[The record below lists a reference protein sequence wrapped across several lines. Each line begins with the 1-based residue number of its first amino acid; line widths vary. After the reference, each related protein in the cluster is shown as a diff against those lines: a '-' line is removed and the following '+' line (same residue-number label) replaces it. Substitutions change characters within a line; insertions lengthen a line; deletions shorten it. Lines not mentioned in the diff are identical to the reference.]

1 MKKVVSIILC
11 LFLLGSLL
19 PFIIHADLTSEQAA
33 VMYCQCYKCMFKAKP
48 KPPAIDG
55 WSAGEWITYRKQLPH
70 GGCSGS
76 LTFNGQST
84 AAPFSETERFYTHV
98 CDTCNATNNIL
109 NATWPQFKRE
119 WRNL

>member
-1 MKKVVSIILC
+1 MRYLVVTMFLLLVGFFAVSIVRKESKQLQK
-11 LFLLGSLL
+11 
-19 PFIIHADLTSEQAA
+19 TSTL
-33 VMYCQCYKCMFKAKP
+33 
-48 KPPAIDG
+48 DG

-84 AAPFSETERFYTHV
+84 PAPFSETERFYTHV
-98 CDTCNATNNIL
+98 CDKCSATNSIL

-119 WRNL
+119 WRDAQ